1 MGYLFIFFSLVCF
14 VLLCQSFSSYFV
26 HHLCSPSEA
35 SALLQFNQFFEIAPS
50 GRCYKASFPK
60 TISWNESTNCCTWEG
75 VTCDM
80 LTGYVIGLDLSCSFL
95 HGTIHR
101 NSSLFQL
108 YHLQSLNLA
117 HNDFNWSSFPN
128 DIGRLRNL
136 KYLNLRECDFSGSIP
151 DSIGNLTQMRQLDF
165 GDNHFT
171 GHIPSTISNLKQLIL
186 LDLWSNSLGGEIPD
200 IFSNFQ
206 VLADLVLS
214 NNRFTGSFPPSILSL
229 TRLQRLDLSSN
240 SLSGPLPSST
250 SMLQKLSDLNLSNN
264 SLNGTVPSWVFSI
277 PLVYPLKL
285 HHNQLS
291 GVADELKMN
300 PTLKDL
306 DLSHNQLSGP
316 VPPSLANLINLATLD
331 LSSNNITDDLG
342 IEFFSTMQ
350 RLDYI
355 DLSYNHISW
364 RKSIKGSKLT
374 LPYLEVLLFSSCELK
389 DFPHFLRGI
398 KTIRVLDL
406 SNNKIHGTIPKWFS
420 NMKWDSLSHLNI
432 SHNSLTGHLEQLHFY
447 NLNSLD
453 LKFNFLQGPLPSSIC
468 KMSSLSFL
476 DLSHNYFTDSVP
488 HCLGNMDSLFVLDL
502 RSNSFS
508 GSLPT
513 LCSRTTSHL
522 RTIVLYGNNSINGTF
537 PTWLGTLQQLQVLIL
552 KSNKFHG
559 PISACQTEFCF
570 PMLRILDVSRNE
582 FNGSLLPQVFRNF
595 RAMIKLDDTN
605 KGTIKYMEPD
615 LDVNIRYIDSVKLVI
630 KGQDI
635 DLERIT
641 TIMTVIDLSSNHF
654 DGVIPKALKDLS
666 SLWLL
671 NLSHNDLRGDIP
683 TELGQMNTL
692 EALDLSWNW
701 LTGTIPRE
709 LTRLKFLA
717 VFNLS
722 QNVLV
727 GPIPQG
733 SQFNTFSN
741 DSYGGNLDLCGPPL
755 SKKCGMSDPSHV
767 PQPLESEEED
777 DESYFASGFTWESVV
792 IGYSCGLVV
801 GTVMFKSGKP
811 KWFLEGIIPHKN
823 RRRNKRGLR

>member
-14 VLLCQSFSSYFV
+14 VLLCQSVSSSFV

-35 SALLQFNQFFEIAPS
+35 SALLQFNQFFEISPP

-60 TISWNESTNCCTWEG
+60 TISWNESTDCCTWEG

-95 HGTIHR
+95 RGTIHP

-117 HNDFNWSSFPN
+117 RNDFNWSSFPN

-171 GHIPSTISNLKQLIL
+171 GHIPSTISKLKQLIL

-229 TRLQRLDLSSN
+229 TCLQRLDLSSN
-240 SLSGPLPSST
+240 SLSGPLPS
-250 SMLQKLSDLNLSNN
+250 
-264 SLNGTVPSWVFSI
+264 
-277 PLVYPLKL
+277 
-285 HHNQLS
+285 
-291 GVADELKMN
+291 
-300 PTLKDL
+300 
-306 DLSHNQLSGP
+306 
-316 VPPSLANLINLATLD
+316 
-331 LSSNNITDDLG
+331 
-342 IEFFSTMQ
+342 
-350 RLDYI
+350 R
-355 DLSYNHISW
+355 
-364 RKSIKGSKLT
+364 
-374 LPYLEVLLFSSCELK
+374 
-389 DFPHFLRGI
+389 
-398 KTIRVLDL
+398 
-406 SNNKIHGTIPKWFS
+406 
-420 NMKWDSLSHLNI
+420 
-432 SHNSLTGHLEQLHFY
+432 HLEQLHFY

-502 RSNSFS
+502 RSNSFR

-522 RTIVLYGNNSINGTF
+522 RTIVLNGNQFEGPVPMSLLNCNSLEILDVGNNSINGTF
-537 PTWLGTLQQLQVLIL
+537 PTWLGSLQQLQVLIL
-552 KSNKFHG
+552 KSNKFYG

-605 KGTIKYMEPD
+605 KGTIKYMEPH

-701 LTGTIPRE
+701 LTGKIPRE
-709 LTRLKFLA
+709 LTRLEFLA

-755 SKKCGMSDPSHV
+755 SKKCGMSDASHV

-801 GTVMFKSGKP
+801 GTVMFKSSKP
-811 KWFLEGIIPHKN
+811 KWFLEGIIPLKN
-823 RRRNKRGLR
+823 RRRKKRGLR